1 MTDFFTMPGGT
12 ANLPDSSRSAMS
24 YVQPPGT
31 TTSKPDDGAVVRF
44 NTIDWE
50 ARAKAAADGAEGLRE
65 VVDALAN
72 VASQNHFGDL
82 VEGIEVHN
90 RLHALVATWRS
101 ALRTQEACLRSL
113 AESCS
118 AAGAS
123 LTGADKA
130 SADGLSA

>member
-50 ARAKAAADGAEGLRE
+50 ARAKAASDGAEGLRE
-65 VVDALAN
+65 VASALPQIASNNYFGDTVEGTEVYRRLTQLLANWAGDLSAQASQLDALSAQCQSADIALSGADQVSATN
-72 VASQNHFGDL
+72 
-82 VEGIEVHN
+82 
-90 RLHALVATWRS
+90 LHA
-101 ALRTQEACLRSL
+101 
-113 AESCS
+113 
-118 AAGAS
+118 
-123 LTGADKA
+123 
-130 SADGLSA
+130 